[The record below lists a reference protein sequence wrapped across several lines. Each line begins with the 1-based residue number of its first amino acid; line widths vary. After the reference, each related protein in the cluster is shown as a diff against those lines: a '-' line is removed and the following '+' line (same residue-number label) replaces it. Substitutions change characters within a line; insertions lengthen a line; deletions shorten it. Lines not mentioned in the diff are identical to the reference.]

1 MQAAHE
7 NDEPT
12 NDVGNFPSVTP
23 GASPYAPESS
33 HSLGPANS
41 SYRTPIGETLKVW
54 APVVVTAILVPGGIV
69 IALAILIRRWYRNRA
84 VRPATFA

>member
-23 GASPYAPESS
+23 GASPYAPELS
-33 HSLGPANS
+33 HSSGPANS
-41 SYRTPIGETLKVW
+41 SSRTPIGETLKVW